1 MFLTHASN
9 QEGYGAVTYR
19 SKQPL
24 YSQSEPR
31 VITLV
36 SNVIKCYTVGKDL
49 YLDVIQDTDDANM

>member
-24 YSQSEPR
+24 YSQSESH
-31 VITLV
+31 IIALAF
-36 SNVIKCYTVGKDL
+36 NVIKCYTVGKDL
-49 YLDVIQDTDDANM
+49 YLDVIQDADDANI

>member
-19 SKQPL
+19 SKKPL
-24 YSQSEPR
+24 CSESEPSI
-31 VITLV
+31 ITLA

-49 YLDVIQDTDDANM
+49 YLDVIQDTDGASM